1 MGIVRYP
8 LLPPNSG
15 LRVNKPAEWED
26 LGVSALLFSTESR
39 GKKRLVGTEY
49 STRSLGTAD
58 GRSCTSPATSPGD
71 GEARGQGQWENH
83 LRAAP
88 SASPQAGRARP
99 RPQHLTSAPGPPPA
113 TGTHKKNG
121 CERAPFPPPGQ
132 PTRGSPHRVPHQP
145 LEAEALLL
153 GGAAGDDE
161 RLRLLAGPGRP
172 RGRGRRHFA
181 SRPRRAP
188 PASGRHRARPR
199 RGCGAAMAGAAG
211 KMAAGLS
218 PAPVPS
224 AVPVVLSPLSVGLW
238 ERRGKGYGLPEPFL
252 SLSVA
257 VVSCWGGKTCYMRD
271 PPPHTETPQGL
282 LGTGRAVRRRQAAAP
297 GPGAAFLGVFLSHCC
312 VSQCSPLS

>member
-1 MGIVRYP
+1 MGEPPPCCP
-8 LLPPNSG
+8 LSQPPGGEGETPSPTPH
-15 LRVNKPAEWED
+15 L
-26 LGVSALLFSTESR
+26 ST
-39 GKKRLVGTEY
+39 GT
-49 STRSLGTAD
+49 
-58 GRSCTSPATSPGD
+58 PPP
-71 GEARGQGQWENH
+71 
-83 LRAAP
+83 LRAP
-88 SASPQAGRARP
+88 
-99 RPQHLTSAPGPPPA
+99 TKK
-113 TGTHKKNG
+113 TG
-121 CERAPFPPPGQ
+121 CDRAPFPPPGQ

-199 RGCGAAMAGAAG
+199 RGCSGAAMAGAAG

-252 SLSVA
+252 SLS
-257 VVSCWGGKTCYMRD
+257 
-271 PPPHTETPQGL
+271 
-282 LGTGRAVRRRQAAAP
+282 AAR
-297 GPGAAFLGVFLSHCC
+297 C
-312 VSQCSPLS
+312 